1 MEEIEAH
8 HIALGAIDIWRR
20 LGAVAVGLLMWILIV
35 LVTWTSSRNFW
46 NDERQDGFSRRA
58 RAEVPLHSIFL
69 LSISTFPAFVK
80 VHPYYTDALG
90 LL

>member
-8 HIALGAIDIWRR
+8 HIESGAITIWWR

-46 NDERQDGFSRRA
+46 NDGRQDGFFR
-58 RAEVPLHSIFL
+58 EFL
-69 LSISTFPAFVK
+69 
-80 VHPYYTDALG
+80 
-90 LL
+90 